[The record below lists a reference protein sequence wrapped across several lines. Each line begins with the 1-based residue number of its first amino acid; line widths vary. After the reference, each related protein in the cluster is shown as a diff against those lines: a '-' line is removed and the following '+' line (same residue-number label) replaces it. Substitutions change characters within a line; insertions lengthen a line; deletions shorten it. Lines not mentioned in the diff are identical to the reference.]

1 MTHDPTISATG
12 EDSTLNEKF
21 NRASETN
28 KLVRVLRSI
37 IVSPERG
44 RSIDDRVVQFKYY
57 NAFNYSLLS
66 RDHETLNL
74 TMGITS
80 ANPGEGKTLVACN
93 LAVSLAMGSQ
103 KKTILVDLNVQ
114 NPQLHRVFGVPQ
126 VPGLMDAFRDGTIHI
141 SESAIDHLSILTA
154 GIPALTADQHATTL
168 PDQVRHGERQPTP
181 MLGLEQLTAFR
192 DIVYTLEQE
201 FDFIIVDMPAI
212 RGTNVPVLFANQ
224 LNGLLVV
231 VDSSRTRREEIDA
244 MFRSINKNQVLG
256 FVYNRYQDPN
266 GR

>member
-12 EDSTLNEKF
+12 EDSTLNENFKGG
-21 NRASETN
+21 NEGT

-37 IVSPERG
+37 IVNPERG
-44 RSIDDRVVQFKYY
+44 KTIDQGVVQFKYY
-57 NAFNYSLLS
+57 NSFNYSLLS
-66 RDHETLNL
+66 RDHETVNL

-103 KKTILVDLNVQ
+103 KKTILVDLNIH

-141 SESAIDHLSILTA
+141 SESVVDHLSILTA
-154 GIPALTADQHATTL
+154 GIPALAAERQPATL
-168 PDQVRHGERQPTP
+168 PDHPRHGAPLPTP

-192 DIVYTLEQE
+192 DIIYSLEQE

-212 RGTNVPVLFANQ
+212 RGTSVPVLFANQ

-231 VDSSRTRREEIDA
+231 VDSTRTKREEIDA